1 VGHPG
6 LLRMLDYKR
15 YEPQLGH
22 RHAWIS
28 APLRGKPSVV
38 RRERLYQ
45 RLVRPMEAY
54 PADLHGTWAYA
65 HLFPGLFL
73 DLYPD
78 QYDTWQMVPLGPERT
93 QTVSWVF
100 IPEHESFTNRIARKI
115 NWRFNDAVMDE
126 DKTLC
131 AGVQKGLAARTYER
145 GVLNRNERA
154 IAHYHD
160 LLREMVPGIDEV

>member
-1 VGHPG
+1 
-6 LLRMLDYKR
+6 MLDYKR
-15 YEPQLGH
+15 YEPQLGR

-28 APLRGKPSVV
+28 APLRDKPSVV

-45 RLVRPMEAY
+45 RLVRPMAAY

-65 HLFPGLFL
+65 HLFPGLFI

-78 QYDTWQMVPLGPERT
+78 QYDTWQMVPLAPDRT
-93 QTVSWVF
+93 MTVSWVF
-100 IPEHESFTNRIARKI
+100 TPEQEPITNRVARRI
-115 NWRFNDAVMDE
+115 NWRFNDTVMDE

-131 AGVQKGLAARTYER
+131 AGVQQGLGARTYER

-160 LLREMVPGIDEV
+160 LLREMVPGIDEG

>member
-1 VGHPG
+1 
-6 LLRMLDYKR
+6 M
-15 YEPQLGH
+15 
-22 RHAWIS
+22 A
-28 APLRGKPSVV
+28 
-38 RRERLYQ
+38 
-45 RLVRPMEAY
+45 AY

-78 QYDTWQMVPLGPERT
+78 QYDTWQMVPVAPERT
-93 QTVSWVF
+93 LTVSWVF
-100 IPEHESFTNRIARKI
+100 TPEQEPFANRIARRI
-115 NWRFNDAVMDE
+115 NWRFNDAVMNE

-131 AGVQKGLAARTYER
+131 AGVQRGLGARTYER

-160 LLREMVPGIDEV
+160 LLREMVPGIDER